1 MTKIGVGIIG
11 NGMATRVF
19 HVPYIQA
26 CEALELRAIVSRRPD
41 AEVPG
46 GAAVVPD
53 VEALLADPAIGLVVV
68 ATPSASHGAIA
79 RRVLEAGRHVVVEK
93 PFTLDLAE
101 ARALA
106 ALAQARGLVLSVFHN
121 RRWDTD
127 FLSLRGAIEEGR
139 IGRVVHFESHFDRFR
154 PEVRDRWR
162 EDGSAGSGVWYD
174 LGPHLVDQALLLFGR
189 PEAVSADIAALRTG
203 GASPDWAHVVLRY
216 PDKRLILHAG
226 MCVAGGEP
234 RFRVHGTGGSLVKWG
249 LDPQEAQ
256 SVAGLR
262 PGDAEWGVDSDPLQH
277 FAGDATTAPTAIIT
291 APKGCQER
299 FYAMMAK
306 ACAGDGA
313 PPSTLAEI
321 LAVQEVVEA
330 AIVSANEGR
339 VVTLSR

>member
-26 CEALELRAIVSRRPD
+26 CGALELKAIVSRRAD

-46 GAAVVPD
+46 GAAVVTD
-53 VEALLADPAIGLVVV
+53 VEALLADPAISLVVV
-68 ATPSASHGAIA
+68 ATPSATHGAIA
-79 RRVLEAGRHVVVEK
+79 RQVLEAGRHVVVEK

-101 ARALA
+101 ARDLA

-127 FLSLRGAIEEGR
+127 FLVVRAAIEEGR

-189 PEAVSADIAALRTG
+189 PEAVSADIAALRSG
-203 GASPDWAHVVLRY
+203 GASADWAHVVLRY

-234 RFRVHGTGGSLVKWG
+234 RFRVHGSGGSLVKWG

-262 PGDAEWGVDSDPLQH
+262 PGDAEWGVDRDPLQH
-277 FAGDATTAPTAIIT
+277 FAGDATPAPTATIT

-313 PPSTLAEI
+313 PPSTLLEI

-339 VVTLSR
+339 VVTLNR